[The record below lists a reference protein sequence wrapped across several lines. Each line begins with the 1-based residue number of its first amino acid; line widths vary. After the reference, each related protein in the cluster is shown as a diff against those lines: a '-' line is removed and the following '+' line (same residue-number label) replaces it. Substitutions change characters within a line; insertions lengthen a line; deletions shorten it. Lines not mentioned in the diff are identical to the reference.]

1 MPKDHFQSN
10 DDTTKSIAIK
20 ADATPLLAAL
30 SELSAADPT
39 PNVLQCLLG
48 LYPDILDRGPDGLY
62 RNLLTGE
69 DMRQALFDYLACDR
83 VAAALARKRPAKDA
97 DLDRLQR
104 QWIREGKYALRWTR
118 LSCHSFRH
126 NAVRLQLH
134 ALAYNLA
141 NFLRSLVL
149 PQEVEQWSL
158 TSLREKLVKIGA
170 RIVRHGRYVVF
181 QLAEVA
187 VPRALSPRSFAG
199 SIGCGRGRRRSRH
212 EHREERSMTTRPV
225 RCVP

>member
-1 MPKDHFQSN
+1 M
-10 DDTTKSIAIK
+10 T
-20 ADATPLLAAL
+20 
-30 SELSAADPT
+30 
-39 PNVLQCLLG
+39 
-48 LYPDILDRGPDGLY
+48 
-62 RNLLTGE
+62 
-69 DMRQALFDYLACDR
+69 
-83 VAAALARKRPAKDA
+83 RPAERVSKFYNGRGTA
-97 DLDRLQR
+97 E

-141 NFLRSLVL
+141 NFLRSLAL

-158 TSLREKLVKIGA
+158 TTLREKLVKIGA

-187 VPRALSPRSFAG
+187 VDQKPAEEQLFACRPSPSGECQLRTARLTHHIVRGCQCRMSARA
-199 SIGCGRGRRRSRH
+199 
-212 EHREERSMTTRPV
+212 
-225 RCVP
+225 